1 MSTRTPRAAVCGSGR
16 FAATDIRAP
25 NLKAEETSFRGPAGQ
40 RGALVL
46 HSLSRAAWDRVAVAP
61 PSSSDALGLVVL
73 GVELEEIERRACTT
87 ERMRVVEA
95 LAWTRTRPTPNYPD
109 GYLVADAI
117 ATCGRQHVFKRGSSY
132 KRAPTRCRSRPCSA
146 CARSKADVDAHAL
159 KRFVAT
165 RTEVGA
171 RIVFF
176 TFTQPKRP
184 RWREQPRAASDRIQS
199 VYRAIFRA
207 GTRVG
212 NWARALFVGGLR
224 SIEVTYS
231 RKGSKQNADG
241 SRTTFSGYHVHLHGL
256 LEVADGIDAAE
267 AMRWLRDAWVMYC
280 DDASPSAQLLTLANA
295 KRIQY
300 VCKYVTKGM
309 EDAARH
315 SAVVRELYAGLSGTR
330 LLQASGTWM
339 GRKGKR
345 LGWREI
351 GDPPLPLV
359 VAPWLIGPT
368 IGWVVRLAMLEAR
381 PEGVTSTV
389 VFRDRRTGDETRD
402 DAVVVFDALVKVEH
416 DARARAGTSARV
428 VAADLL
434 AQATT
439 TLVLSDRAS
448 FAARRGADVHSKK
461 SVIDALVGVP
471 VRIDAVLR
479 DDDFFL
485 QEHRSA
491 VDAVRRV
498 RVEDFAAGHSP
509 SLGNHLNLV
518 KADERAR
525 FARRARVDAPSSA
538 RCRIVL
544 MPDSAT
550 QTSNARVGAQFVGLD
565 DTPTG
570 SDPTA
575 DVVADFTGATETQF
589 TGNVSNQVPIVA
601 THSETLGSTFKIG
614 VRGKWNIR
622 AEIPVA
628 TAAQV
633 NAAINVDGLA
643 ADFATDPASVNVR
656 NFSIGRVLGAAAT
669 TDTIMLSADVVIT
682 QDVALSAATGMVR
695 ILLGNGAGAGAT
707 AASLAVL
714 ANARVIF
721 TWIGDVPPGNN

>member
-1 MSTRTPRAAVCGSGR
+1 MRPRPRGGATCRHGLPVPLFAVPADSQPL
-16 FAATDIRAP
+16 TSELP

-117 ATCGRQHVFKRGSSY
+117 ATCGRQHVFKRGASY

-184 RWREQPRAASDRIQS
+184 RCREQPRAASDRIQS

-241 SRTTFSGYHVHLHGL
+241 SRTAFSGYHVHLHGL

-280 DDASPSAQLLTLANA
+280 DDASPAAQLLTLANA

-368 IGWVVRLAMLEAR
+368 IGWVVRLAMLETR

-416 DARARAGTSARV
+416 DARARAGP
-428 VAADLL
+428 
-434 AQATT
+434 Q
-439 TLVLSDRAS
+439 
-448 FAARRGADVHSKK
+448 H
-461 SVIDALVGVP
+461 
-471 VRIDAVLR
+471 
-479 DDDFFL
+479 
-485 QEHRSA
+485 
-491 VDAVRRV
+491 
-498 RVEDFAAGHSP
+498 
-509 SLGNHLNLV
+509 
-518 KADERAR
+518 
-525 FARRARVDAPSSA
+525 
-538 RCRIVL
+538 
-544 MPDSAT
+544 
-550 QTSNARVGAQFVGLD
+550 
-565 DTPTG
+565 G
-570 SDPTA
+570 S
-575 DVVADFTGATETQF
+575 
-589 TGNVSNQVPIVA
+589 
-601 THSETLGSTFKIG
+601 
-614 VRGKWNIR
+614 
-622 AEIPVA
+622 
-628 TAAQV
+628 
-633 NAAINVDGLA
+633 
-643 ADFATDPASVNVR
+643 
-656 NFSIGRVLGAAAT
+656 
-669 TDTIMLSADVVIT
+669 
-682 QDVALSAATGMVR
+682 
-695 ILLGNGAGAGAT
+695 
-707 AASLAVL
+707 
-714 ANARVIF
+714 
-721 TWIGDVPPGNN
+721 